1 MPPFSAPSGTPRV
14 RDLGPWIEHQKAE
27 HIKRAVAMGKR
38 GFERLERLWDEKEA
52 LDPRQ
57 EQLASSALD
66 KHDTIVRR
74 NLRLSDNEGRSGS
87 LNLNLLGRPRA
98 IIVVEQQTNQTP
110 EQG

>member
-1 MPPFSAPSGTPRV
+1 
-14 RDLGPWIEHQKAE
+14 
-27 HIKRAVAMGKR
+27 MGKR

-74 NLRLSDNEGRSGS
+74 NLGLSDNEGRSGS

-98 IIVVEQQTNQTP
+98 IIVVEQQPNQTP